1 MPYYPGGVGQTQKE
15 YFQTKTKGE
24 KLVKDYTGLNFKQI
38 QKMDLDEYLFCMREA
53 YISKLQQTEEGREY
67 LYNCYRITQTK
78 PEREK
83 IREQIRRQKGA
94 NGR

>member
-1 MPYYPGGVGQTQKE
+1 M
-15 YFQTKTKGE
+15 
-24 KLVKDYTGLNFKQI
+24 VKDYTGLNFKQI
-38 QKMDLDEYLFCMREA
+38 QKMDLDEYLFYMREA
-53 YISKLQQTEEGREY
+53 YISELQQTEEGREY

-83 IREQIRRQKGA
+83 IREQIRRQKGG